1 MADVKNEL
9 TIVRLLDAPRAK
21 VWRALREVDALK
33 QWWGLPKG
41 ATMPTCKLD
50 FRIGGSMLCE
60 IEPSNGERIWFV
72 WIYREIVDGERLVL
86 EQHASDADGRELD
99 TPDRPASLVTVTL
112 EDADGKT
119 RLTVTHAGMAS
130 AKYRV
135 EDFKAGWSQSL
146 DRLDQ
151 HLTGSA
157 Q

>member
-86 EQHASDADGRELD
+86 EQHASDTDWRELD

-112 EDADGKT
+112 EEADGKT

-146 DRLDQ
+146 DQLDQ
-151 HLTGSA
+151 HLTGAA

>member
-50 FRIGGSMLCE
+50 FRIGGAMLCE